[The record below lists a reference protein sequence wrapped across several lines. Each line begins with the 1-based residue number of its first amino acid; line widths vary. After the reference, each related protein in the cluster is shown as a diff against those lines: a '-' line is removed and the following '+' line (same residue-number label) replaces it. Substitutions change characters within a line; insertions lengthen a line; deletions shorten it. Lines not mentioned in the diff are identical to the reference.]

1 MASLHILR
9 GVNQGQRIALD
20 GDRVLLGRSPEC
32 QVVIPITSVS
42 RQHARIIR
50 VQDHYYIEDMQSRN
64 GTYLNNERIGG
75 RTLLQPNDRIRICDF
90 MAVFLGADTATMAFE
105 WSAEWQAAASNEPP
119 SSNLD
124 LGRGRNTKIFLAQ
137 PADNLKVILEISN
150 HLSKTLELEPLLPLI
165 VDSLLQLF
173 PHAGRCFLILAEE
186 STGEL
191 TPKVVRVR
199 DGQPRADTTFSHSI
213 IRQCMESGQAFLG
226 DLDSEGTLPDSSSV
240 VTLGLHSAMCA
251 PLSNAEGKAF
261 GVLELDIQQRGRNF
275 NTDDL
280 TLLAAVAN
288 QASIA
293 LENARMYQ
301 QMQAREEVELQ
312 LEMAA
317 HVQRSILPEHLP
329 DVPGYEFFAHYES
342 ALEVGGDYYDFIA
355 LPRKRWAVTLGDV
368 VGKGMPAALLM
379 SKLSSDIR
387 YCLLAETDPAAAFA
401 RLNNMVYKYT
411 IRTDRFVTLAAFL
424 LDPATQDVTLLNAGH
439 PKPLLYRK
447 SSGTLHEAFANSVP
461 GSPLGVE
468 RGRRYDAG
476 QFRLHVGDCLLMY
489 TDGVTDAV
497 NDKRERFGVQGIYN
511 ALPKSGDY
519 TPSAMGQRLVDAVAK
534 HAAGCPQQD
543 DITVVCFGKTKS

>member
-9 GVNQGQRIALD
+9 GVNQGQQIALD
-20 GDRVLLGRSPEC
+20 SDRVLLGRSPEC

-50 VQDHYYIEDMQSRN
+50 VQDRFYIEDMQSRN
-64 GTYLNNERIGG
+64 GTYVNNQPILG

-90 MAVFLGADTATMAFE
+90 LAAFLDADTPP
-105 WSAEWQAAASNEPP
+105 ASGPTKEDSTDGSTNV
-119 SSNLD
+119 D
-124 LGRGRNTKIFLAQ
+124 LGRRRTKLFEAQ
-137 PADNLKVILEISN
+137 PADNLKLILEISN

-173 PHAGRCFLILAEE
+173 PHAGRCLLILAEGA
-186 STGEL
+186 TNEL
-191 TPKVVRVR
+191 VPKVVRIR
-199 DGQPRADTTFSHSI
+199 RPAGSNPEALEAEAGFSRSI
-213 IRQCMESGQAFLG
+213 VRQCLESGQAFLG
-226 DLDSEGTLPDSSSV
+226 DADSEGTLPESSSV
-240 VTLGLHSAMCA
+240 FTLGLHSVMCA

-261 GVLELDIQQRGRNF
+261 GVLQLDTQQRGRKF

-317 HVQRSILPEHLP
+317 QVQQSILPEHLP

-387 YCLLAETDPAAAFA
+387 SCLLAEADPAAALA

-447 SSGTLHEAFANSVP
+447 SSGTLHEAFANSVS

-468 RGRRYDAG
+468 KGRRYDAG

-497 NDKRERFGVQGIYN
+497 NEKRERFGVQGIHN

-519 TPSAMGQRLVDAVAK
+519 TPRAMGQRLVDAVAK

-543 DITVVCFGKTKS
+543 DITVVCFGKTSP